1 MLSRLR
7 PVHRAALTSATFM
20 AAGDV
25 MCQTITARR
34 SGGQAT
40 HAQFDPVR
48 TLRFAFVGLTFHG
61 PFFFKGFQI
70 LDDRFG
76 TRADLRTA
84 VIKSLAGHAT
94 LFPIFTSLF
103 LVYTGLLEGLAPA
116 AVLDRVQDRLPT
128 LLVGGSLYWPV
139 VNVANFAL
147 LAPSQRVL
155 GVSACS
161 LVWNAY
167 MSFVT
172 AGDGSSSSS
181 SSSSK

>member
-61 PFFFKGFQI
+61 PFVSNTRAVLAFGRSLCVAHRSHAPHLCPCPLEDMPAHPSTYCVLHHHLIPRAQFFKGFQI

-76 TRADLRTA
+76 TRADLRTVREDTYA
-84 VIKSLAGHAT
+84 SRA
-94 LFPIFTSLF
+94 
-103 LVYTGLLEGLAPA
+103 
-116 AVLDRVQDRLPT
+116 
-128 LLVGGSLYWPV
+128 
-139 VNVANFAL
+139 
-147 LAPSQRVL
+147 
-155 GVSACS
+155 
-161 LVWNAY
+161 
-167 MSFVT
+167 
-172 AGDGSSSSS
+172 
-181 SSSSK
+181 